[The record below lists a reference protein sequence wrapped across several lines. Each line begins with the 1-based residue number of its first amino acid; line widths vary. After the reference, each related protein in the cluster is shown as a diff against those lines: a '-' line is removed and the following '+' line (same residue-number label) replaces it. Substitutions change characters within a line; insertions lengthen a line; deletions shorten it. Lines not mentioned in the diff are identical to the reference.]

1 MERHEILE
9 RNSVK
14 SSNSLSG
21 NERQYMYVRS
31 QYLWGTWSAMQYNK
45 TIYMYAC
52 PQPYDISPPPPFIQ
66 VVPLRL
72 HIGRALA
79 SVVSRRSD
87 DLYHTNWSILQS
99 SRCRYIAVTWT
110 GDSEKK
116 NEKKGP
122 NKYRFAVLL
131 AMLGSREV
139 CNDRWYNKQC
149 KDNEQ
154 LWRSWEAKPSLRNV
168 PEIRT

>member
-116 NEKKGP
+116 MKKRDQINIDLQYCLRCWEVEKYVMIDDTTSSAKTMSSSGEAEKP
-122 NKYRFAVLL
+122 NHH
-131 AMLGSREV
+131 
-139 CNDRWYNKQC
+139 
-149 KDNEQ
+149 
-154 LWRSWEAKPSLRNV
+154 
-168 PEIRT
+168 

>member
-21 NERQYMYVRS
+21 NERQYMYVR
-31 QYLWGTWSAMQYNK
+31 SAMQYNK

-72 HIGRALA
+72 HGRALA

-87 DLYHTNWSILQS
+87 DLYHTN
-99 SRCRYIAVTWT
+99 
-110 GDSEKK
+110 
-116 NEKKGP
+116 
-122 NKYRFAVLL
+122 
-131 AMLGSREV
+131 
-139 CNDRWYNKQC
+139 
-149 KDNEQ
+149 
-154 LWRSWEAKPSLRNV
+154 
-168 PEIRT
+168 